1 MGVGFMEDVMV
12 KYVLVIS
19 IVIDYICILYM
30 RERMII
36 V

>member
-1 MGVGFMEDVMV
+1 MEDVMV